1 MGRKRAKTQVEN
13 SASIVGSYAISTG
26 YAEIKPDS
34 FRDNGFWLY
43 INGVPSSHIVIGEP
57 EHLEFAYMRWFA
69 AGIKNFLNTDS
80 WNSSQLRVTHLG
92 GAACSMARYLAWR
105 WPKSRHTVVE
115 LDARLGE
122 YVREWFDIPRSPT
135 VKIRAG
141 DAAQVTATFAPAS
154 RDIVIRDVFSGDST
168 PKGLTNDEFYRSVH
182 HALVPG
188 GLFIVNCGVQGGVGS
203 AQQEITDLQQVF
215 ANVALISD
223 SGTLQARSGGNIVVL
238 ATDSALPLAGTPSFD
253 QLRATLLKGAIPAR
267 YLDATQTKQWSS

>member
-1 MGRKRAKTQVEN
+1 MGRKRAKNQVEN

-57 EHLEFAYMRWFA
+57 EHLEFAYRRWFA
-69 AGIKNFLNTDS
+69 AGIENFLNTDS

-168 PKGLTNDEFYRSVH
+168 PRASPTTNSIAPCTTPWCQADCSSSTAEHKAGLVRRNKK
-182 HALVPG
+182 
-188 GLFIVNCGVQGGVGS
+188 
-203 AQQEITDLQQVF
+203 LQTCSRF
-215 ANVALISD
+215 SP
-223 SGTLQARSGGNIVVL
+223 TLR
-238 ATDSALPLAGTPSFD
+238 
-253 QLRATLLKGAIPAR
+253 
-267 YLDATQTKQWSS
+267 